1 MDVLTKS
8 RDNRNGQDGNI
19 NTTAPIEPGATVSLT
34 NTTCVA
40 EAKEVDQLAF
50 TEVDLSN
57 FNVICEIALTA
68 SVKNRKQAAN
78 ILAFESQFSEKLKNF
93 LTINKT

>member
-1 MDVLTKS
+1 MDVMTKN
-8 RDNRNGQDGNI
+8 RNNRNGQGGNI
-19 NTTAPIEPGATVSLT
+19 NTTAPIEPVDTASSPTT
-34 NTTCVA
+34 NTT
-40 EAKEVDQLAF
+40 KEVDQLAI

>member
-1 MDVLTKS
+1 MAIMTKS

-19 NTTAPIEPGATVSLT
+19 NTTAPIEPVDTVSSATT
-34 NTTCVA
+34 NTT
-40 EAKEVDQLAF
+40 KEVDQLAI

-68 SVKNRKQAAN
+68 SVKNRQQAAN
-78 ILAFESQFSEKLKNF
+78 ILAFESQFSKKLKNF

>member
-1 MDVLTKS
+1 MAIMTKS

-19 NTTAPIEPGATVSLT
+19 NTTAPIEPVDTVSSATT
-34 NTTCVA
+34 NTT
-40 EAKEVDQLAF
+40 KEVDQLAI

-68 SVKNRKQAAN
+68 SVKNRQQAAK

>member
-1 MDVLTKS
+1 MDVMTKN
-8 RDNRNGQDGNI
+8 RDNGNGQGGNI
-19 NTTAPIEPGATVSLT
+19 DTTAPLEPGTTVSLT
-34 NTTCVA
+34 NTPCVA
-40 EAKEVDQLAF
+40 EANEVDKLAI

-68 SVKNRKQAAN
+68 SVKNRQQAAK